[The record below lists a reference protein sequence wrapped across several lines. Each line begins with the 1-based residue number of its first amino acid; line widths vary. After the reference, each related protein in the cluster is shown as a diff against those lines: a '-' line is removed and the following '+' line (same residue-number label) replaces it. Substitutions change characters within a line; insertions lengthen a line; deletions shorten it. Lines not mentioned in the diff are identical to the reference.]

1 MRFMEEQ
8 KNFFAESKEAVE
20 KYLQDRLL
28 LLQLQTTEKI
38 SKLIAAMFA
47 SLLIAILGFFI
58 LLFLSI
64 MAGYYFASLTGSN
77 FLGFGIVAAFYL
89 ILLGVIVAIRKNVI
103 QKNIIN
109 MVIEVMFE
117 KTKEEEEENENKE

>member
-1 MRFMEEQ
+1 MRSMEEQ
-8 KNFFAESKEAVE
+8 KSFFAESKEAVE
-20 KYLQDRLL
+20 QYLEDRILL
-28 LLQLQTTEKI
+28 IKLQTTEKI
-38 SKLIAAMFA
+38 SKLIAAMFT

-89 ILLGVIVAIRKNVI
+89 ILLGVIIAIRKNVI